1 MHVDE
6 RGHADARPVLLVH
19 GGGVAGWMWRP
30 LVDELTQ
37 RRCLVPDLPG
47 HDHSSDEP
55 YRDHASTVDALARV
69 VEARAKGP
77 VDVVG
82 FSLGAQLGVML
93 ASLRPELVAS
103 VTVISAQARP
113 MRATRALV
121 TMVGATSALA
131 GRTWFARLQA
141 RELFVP
147 DASFEDYL
155 RTARSISRDTL
166 VTSVRENLQFRVP
179 AAWSQQSG
187 APALVLV
194 GAKERRVMLDS
205 ARGLHRSR
213 PGTQLEVVPGRGH
226 GLPLQDPVW
235 LAQRLQGWWQS
246 GQSGRP
252 GATSPDS

>member
-1 MHVDE
+1 
-6 RGHADARPVLLVH
+6 
-19 GGGVAGWMWRP
+19 
-30 LVDELTQ
+30 
-37 RRCLVPDLPG
+37 
-47 HDHSSDEP
+47 DEP
-55 YRDHASTVDALARV
+55 YRDHSSTVDALARV

-121 TMVGATSALA
+121 GMVGATSALA

-147 DASFEDYL
+147 DALFEDYL

-166 VTSVRENLQFRVP
+166 VTSVREN
-179 AAWSQQSG
+179 
-187 APALVLV
+187 
-194 GAKERRVMLDS
+194 
-205 ARGLHRSR
+205 
-213 PGTQLEVVPGRGH
+213 
-226 GLPLQDPVW
+226 
-235 LAQRLQGWWQS
+235 
-246 GQSGRP
+246 
-252 GATSPDS
+252 